1 MLESE
6 VVTMFP
12 QIPAKLPPAI
22 TKSRDVAELIMSR
35 DMAEHDATGAVA
47 LAWRWALTGEGP
59 TPITLRDWDKGPPTR
74 RDMEWQIEC
83 PDEWQGRATW
93 DDARAARSVL
103 WGLTSNPGYEIPPD
117 LIPSS
122 RLPQPRDRSRS
133 S

>member
-6 VVTMFP
+6 VVAMFP

-35 DMAEHDATGAVA
+35 DMAEHDATGPVA

-74 RDMEWQIEC
+74 QDMEWQIEC

-93 DDARAARSVL
+93 DDVRAARSVL
-103 WGLTSNPGYEIPPD
+103 WWLTSNPGDEIPPD